1 LNKVFYIDTF
11 DNHLLN
17 FFCFITNT
25 IKKMNVQPIKIY
37 KNLEINKVDIRKD
50 FYNKKGGIYC
60 LVNLLNGNIYIGSSI
75 NIGQRIKNYL
85 NKSHLNLR
93 ANKNMPI
100 CKAL

>member
-1 LNKVFYIDTF
+1 
-11 DNHLLN
+11 
-17 FFCFITNT
+17 
-25 IKKMNVQPIKIY
+25 MNIQPIKIY
-37 KNLEINKVDIRKD
+37 KNLEINNIKIRKN
-50 FYNKKGGIYC
+50 FYKKKGGIYC

-85 NKSHLNLR
+85 NKSYLNLK